1 MSKGF
6 PPRPRMS
13 FTTALGVGTAGLEE
27 VMDLELAKQYESAEL
42 IRQLR
47 RHTVPGIDI
56 ISLEVLG
63 DSDAKLKAKS
73 AWYDVP
79 VPSALQA
86 AITQKINQF
95 MAAASYWVTRPAQHQ
110 KTAPSQKVDIR
121 PYVLRLLLDPPQL
134 RMELAVR
141 NEATVRPQDILEILG
156 LAKLF
161 HQGVFIT

>member
-1 MSKGF
+1 
-6 PPRPRMS
+6 MS
-13 FTTALGVGTAGLEE
+13 FTTALGVGAAGLEK
-27 VMDLELAKQYESAEL
+27 VMDLAKQYESEEL

-47 RHTVPGIDI
+47 RHTVPRIDI

-63 DSDAKLKAKS
+63 DSDAKLKAKI

-141 NEATVRPQDILEILG
+141 NEATVRLQDILEILG

-161 HQGVFIT
+161 HQGAFIT